1 MKIKVGFGLGTSV
14 GSALDPARF
23 WSIVDTLEA
32 DRWDSIWLSE
42 RASGATFGPIAA
54 VAAVAGRTRRLKFGF
69 SVMVLP
75 GRNPV
80 LLAKELATIDALSN
94 GRLVAAFGLGVEDPK
109 EQEVFGVVDR
119 REAAARSEEAVQLI
133 HRLWTETDVTHEGR
147 YFRVRDFTL
156 LPRPAQKPSPDI
168 WFGGN
173 SRPALRR
180 TAQIGTGW
188 LPSFLT
194 AAEYRSGAERI
205 RELAAAAGRAID
217 PEHFGALVAYVPPK
231 DRDQAEGFLTRLA
244 ALRPGADLSS
254 LLVFGDDAALRAR
267 VEGFIEA
274 GASKFVIVPLVAP
287 ASWTDEIGRLRDNVV
302 RRVEGTR

>member
-14 GSALDPARF
+14 GSALDPLQF
-23 WSIVDTLEA
+23 WSIIDTLEA
-32 DRWDSIWLSE
+32 DRWDSMWLSE
-42 RASGATFGPIAA
+42 RASGGTFGPIAA
-54 VAAVAGRTRRLKFGF
+54 TAAIAGRTRRLKFGF
-69 SVMVLP
+69 SVLVLP

-119 REAAARSEEAVQLI
+119 KEAAGRSEEAVRLI

-147 YFRVRDFTL
+147 YFQVRSFTL
-156 LPRPAQKPSPDI
+156 LPRPAQQPCPDI

-180 TAQIGTGW
+180 TAEIGTGW

-194 AAEYRSGAERI
+194 ARDYRAGAEKI

-217 PEHFGALVAYVPPK
+217 PEHFGVLIAYLAPN
-231 DRDQAEGFLTRLA
+231 DRDRAAGFLSRLA
-244 ALRPGADLSS
+244 ALRPGADLPS
-254 LLVFGDDAALRAR
+254 LLVFGDDAALRER
-267 VEGFIEA
+267 IEGFVAA

-287 ASWTDEIGRLRDNVV
+287 PSWTEELGRLRENVV
-302 RRVEGTR
+302 RPVEGSR